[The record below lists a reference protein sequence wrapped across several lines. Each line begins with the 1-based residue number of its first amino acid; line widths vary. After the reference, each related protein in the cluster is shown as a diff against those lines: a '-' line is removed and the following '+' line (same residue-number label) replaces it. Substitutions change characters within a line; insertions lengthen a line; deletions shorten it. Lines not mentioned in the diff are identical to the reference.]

1 MVVFLIGELHFFK
14 VSAAKSSRRLVQVA
28 CQFVGKYCFE
38 SSRLVLIVQ
47 HYDRH
52 YAQLLIASA
61 AIRYFALQVLQKAIC
76 KMILRPLAPGIL
88 LSPFTAVGTDIFDP
102 VLLRIAVQSRPTGA
116 AHADYFRISPF
127 HGFAS

>member
-1 MVVFLIGELHFFK
+1 MHIT
-14 VSAAKSSRRLVQVA
+14 
-28 CQFVGKYCFE
+28 CQLVGKYRFE
-38 SSRLVLIVQ
+38 SPRLILIVQ

-61 AIRYFALQVLQKAIC
+61 AIGHFALQVLQKAVC
-76 KMILRPLAPGIL
+76 KMILRPLAPGIF